1 MVTLSSRA
9 SEGSHSSLV
18 PVARLYRVLVIGIVG
33 LFFLIPIG
41 ASARFSFLGNNH
53 SLTFAAYS
61 SLFSTGEFWQTL
73 WLSVRIGLGTV
84 ALTLFLLVPTVVWIN
99 LRFPRARRIFEALS
113 LLPLVIPSVVVSLG
127 VITSFKSLPNF
138 FIGTPVILAFVYV
151 VLALPYT
158 YRTLDAAFSALDLKT
173 LVEAS
178 SSLGA
183 RASTT
188 LRAVLMPNARSGIL
202 GAALLAFAFSM
213 GEFVVASLLGF
224 NTLPVY
230 LLLVGQT
237 QASQAVALSLIALVF
252 TWIPLATTMII
263 FGKKRHQATWLADKE
278 SY

>member
-1 MVTLSSRA
+1 VVTIGPRTA
-9 SEGSHSSLV
+9 EGSASALV
-18 PVARLYRVLVIGIVG
+18 PVGRIYRIAVIVFVG
-33 LFFLIPIG
+33 VFFLIPIV
-41 ASARFSFLGNNH
+41 ASARYSFLGNNH
-53 SLTFAAYS
+53 SLTLGAYT
-61 SLFSTGEFWQTL
+61 SLFSTPEFWRTL

-84 ALTLFLLVPTVVWIN
+84 ALTLVLLVPTVVWID

-127 VITSFKSLPNF
+127 VITSFKSFPNF
-138 FIGTPVILAFVYV
+138 FTGTPIILAFVYV

-158 YRTLDAAFSALDLKT
+158 YRTLDSAFSALDLKT

-183 RASTT
+183 PGRTT
-188 LRAVLMPNARSGIL
+188 LRSVLMPNARSGIL

-237 QASQAVALSLIALVF
+237 EASQAVALSLIALVF
-252 TWIPLATTMII
+252 TWIPLAATMII
-263 FGKKRHQATWLADKE
+263 FGKKRRKRTTVLE
-278 SY
+278 EEV